1 VADVS
6 LLQYAI
12 PPIAGAIIGYFTNDI
27 AIRMLFRPY
36 QPVYVGKFR
45 LPFTPGLIPLNQSRL
60 ALKVSTIVMERLL
73 TPDALQ
79 DLAHRLL
86 KRERLEAA
94 IQWLLASALER
105 LESPEAQGKTTQ
117 LLANLLQELFGESLP
132 RIIKVLSRR
141 EDFLEEQLDAVFNR
155 VVMRLE
161 INPTQADRLSEFLLS
176 NTLPPDA
183 LRKGLITFLTDSSI
197 EALDQGLREKTTG
210 AYWLVANL
218 VGAKTPLVRLRS
230 FLVDSPENANALLAE
245 LLSSVGI
252 KKRLSELL
260 QSLTVK
266 TLPAQTV
273 TQLRENLNMSI
284 RDYVRTEG
292 PDLVHGLGAS
302 IDWEGVSTL
311 VLKRLANS
319 DALSDSMGQMSTE
332 LAQIVERYLE
342 KDMEQLVMRVIP
354 ILNLDQM
361 IIERVQSTSP
371 QELESAIQTIVR
383 KELQAIVYLGG
394 VLGFLV
400 GLIQLFFIGR

>member
-1 VADVS
+1 MADVS

-36 QPVYVGKFR
+36 QPVYIGKFR

-105 LESPEAQGKTTQ
+105 LDSPEAQGKTTQ
-117 LLANLLQELFGESLP
+117 LLANLLKELFGESLP

-161 INPTQADRLSEFLLS
+161 INKTQADRLSEFLLS
-176 NTLPPDA
+176 NTLPPDV

-218 VGAKTPLVRLRS
+218 VGAKTPLVRLRA

-266 TLPAQTV
+266 TLPAQTI

-319 DALSDSMGQMSTE
+319 DALSDSMGQLSAE

-371 QELESAIQTIVR
+371 QELESAIQAIVR
-383 KELQAIVYLGG
+383 KELQAIVNLGG
-394 VLGFLV
+394 ILGFLV
-400 GLIQLFFIGR
+400 GLIQLFLIAR

>member
-6 LLQYAI
+6 LVQYAI

-36 QPVYVGKFR
+36 RPIFVGKFR
-45 LPFTPGLIPLNQSRL
+45 LPFTPGLIPMNQSRL
-60 ALKVSTIVMERLL
+60 AGKVSAIVMERLL

-94 IQWLLASALER
+94 IRWLLASAMER
-105 LESPEAQGKTTQ
+105 LESPDAQDRTTQ
-117 LLANLLQELFGESLP
+117 LLANLLKELFGESLP
-132 RIIKVLSRR
+132 RIIKVLARR

-155 VVMRLE
+155 VVMQLE
-161 INPTQADRLSEFLLS
+161 INPTQADKLSEFLVL

-183 LRKGLITFLTDSSI
+183 LRRGLITFLTDNSI
-197 EALDQGLREKTTG
+197 DALDQGLREKTTG

-218 VGAKTPLVRLRS
+218 VGAKTPLVRLRA
-230 FLVDSPENANALLAE
+230 FLIDSPENANDRLAE

-260 QSLTVK
+260 QGLTVK
-266 TLPAQTV
+266 TLPSQTV

-292 PDLVHGLGAS
+292 PDLVKGLGES

-319 DALSDSMGQMSTE
+319 DSLSDSVDQISTE

-342 KDMEQLVMRVIP
+342 KDMEQLVIRVIP

-361 IIERVQSTSP
+361 IVERVQSTSP
-371 QELESAIQTIVR
+371 QDLESAIQQIVR
-383 KELQAIVYLGG
+383 KELQAIVNLGG
-394 VLGFLV
+394 ILGFLV
-400 GLIQLFFIGR
+400 GLIQLLFIG

>member
-36 QPVYVGKFR
+36 HPVYIGKFR

-94 IQWLLASALER
+94 IRWLLASALER
-105 LESPEAQGKTTQ
+105 LESPEAQGRTTQ
-117 LLANLLQELFGESLP
+117 LLANLLKELFSESLP

-141 EDFLEEQLDAVFNR
+141 EDFLEEQLNAVFNR

-176 NTLPPDA
+176 NTLPPDV

-197 EALDQGLREKTTG
+197 DALDQGLREKTTG

-230 FLVDSPENANALLAE
+230 FLIDSPESANDRLAE

-266 TLPAQTV
+266 TLPAQTI

-284 RDYVRTEG
+284 RDYVRMEG

-319 DALSDSMGQMSTE
+319 DALSDSMGQISTE

-371 QELESAIQTIVR
+371 QELESAIQAIVR
-383 KELQAIVYLGG
+383 KELQAIVNLGG
-394 VLGFLV
+394 ILGFSV

>member
-1 VADVS
+1 MADVS

-105 LESPEAQGKTTQ
+105 LESPEAQGRTTQ
-117 LLANLLQELFGESLP
+117 LLANLLKELFGESLP

-400 GLIQLFFIGR
+400 GLIQLLFIGR

>member
-273 TQLRENLNMSI
+273 NQLRENLNMSI

-400 GLIQLFFIGR
+400 GLIQLLFIGR

>member
-1 VADVS
+1 MADVS

-105 LESPEAQGKTTQ
+105 LESPEAQGRTTQ

>member
-105 LESPEAQGKTTQ
+105 LESPEAQGRTTQ

-383 KELQAIVYLGG
+383 KELQAIVNLGG
-394 VLGFLV
+394 ILGFLV
-400 GLIQLFFIGR
+400 GLIQLLFIGR

>member
-1 VADVS
+1 MADVS

-105 LESPEAQGKTTQ
+105 LESPEAQGRTTQ
-117 LLANLLQELFGESLP
+117 LLANLLKELFGESLP

-383 KELQAIVYLGG
+383 KELQAIVNLGG
-394 VLGFLV
+394 ILGFLV
-400 GLIQLFFIGR
+400 GLIQLLFIGR

>member
-1 VADVS
+1 MADVS

-105 LESPEAQGKTTQ
+105 LESPEAQGRTTQ
-117 LLANLLQELFGESLP
+117 LLANLLKELFGESLP

-197 EALDQGLREKTTG
+197 QALDQGLREKTTG

-260 QSLTVK
+260 QSLTAK

>member
-1 VADVS
+1 MADVS
-6 LLQYAI
+6 LLQYVI

-36 QPVYVGKFR
+36 RPVYVGKFR

-60 ALKVSTIVMERLL
+60 AVKVSTIVMERLL

-105 LESPEAQGKTTQ
+105 LENPEAQGRTNQ
-117 LLANLLQELFGESLP
+117 LLAKLLQELFGESLP
-132 RIIKVLSRR
+132 RIIKVLARR

-161 INPTQADRLSEFLLS
+161 INPSQADKLSEFLVL
-176 NTLPPDA
+176 NTLPPDV

-218 VGAKTPLVRLRS
+218 VGAKTPLVRLRA
-230 FLVDSPENANALLAE
+230 FLIDSPENANDRLAE
-245 LLSSVGI
+245 LLNSVGI

-284 RDYVRTEG
+284 RDYVRAEG
-292 PDLVHGLGAS
+292 PDLVKGLGES

-319 DALSDSMGQMSTE
+319 DSLSDSMGQISTE

-342 KDMEQLVMRVIP
+342 KDMEQLVVRVIP

-361 IIERVQSTSP
+361 IVERVQSTSP
-371 QELESAIQTIVR
+371 QDLESAIQAIVR
-383 KELQAIVYLGG
+383 KELQAIVNLGG
-394 VLGFLV
+394 ILGFLV
-400 GLIQLFFIGR
+400 GLIQLFFIVR

>member
-105 LESPEAQGKTTQ
+105 LESPEAQGRTTQ
-117 LLANLLQELFGESLP
+117 LLANLLKELFGESLP

-383 KELQAIVYLGG
+383 KELQAIVNLGG
-394 VLGFLV
+394 ILGFLV
-400 GLIQLFFIGR
+400 GLIQLLFIGR

>member
-1 VADVS
+1 MADVS

-12 PPIAGAIIGYFTNDI
+12 PPIAGAVIGYFTNDI

-36 QPVYVGKFR
+36 RPVYVGKVR

-60 ALKVSTIVMERLL
+60 AVKVSTIVMERLL

-105 LESPEAQGKTTQ
+105 LESPEAQGRTNQ
-117 LLANLLQELFGESLP
+117 LLAKLLKELFSESLP
-132 RIIKVLSRR
+132 RIIKVLARR

-161 INPTQADRLSEFLLS
+161 INPSQADKLSEFLVL
-176 NTLPPDA
+176 NTLPPDV

-197 EALDQGLREKTTG
+197 DALDQGLREKTTG

-218 VGAKTPLVRLRS
+218 VGAKTPLVRLRA
-230 FLVDSPENANALLAE
+230 FLIDSPENANDRLTE
-245 LLSSVGI
+245 LLNSVGI

-260 QSLTVK
+260 QSLTVR

-284 RDYVRTEG
+284 RDYVRAEG
-292 PDLVHGLGAS
+292 PDLVKGLGES
-302 IDWEGVSTL
+302 IDWEGVATL

-319 DALSDSMGQMSTE
+319 DSLSDSMGQISTE

-342 KDMEQLVMRVIP
+342 KDMEQLVIRVIP

-371 QELESAIQTIVR
+371 QELESAIQAIVR
-383 KELQAIVYLGG
+383 KELQAIVNLGG
-394 VLGFLV
+394 ILGFLV
-400 GLIQLFFIGR
+400 GLIQLFLIVR

>member
-1 VADVS
+1 MADVS

-383 KELQAIVYLGG
+383 KELQAIVNLGG
-394 VLGFLV
+394 ILGFLV
-400 GLIQLFFIGR
+400 GLIQLLFIGR

>member
-230 FLVDSPENANALLAE
+230 FLVDSPENANALLTE

-273 TQLRENLNMSI
+273 NQLRENLNMSI

-383 KELQAIVYLGG
+383 KELQAIVNLGG
-394 VLGFLV
+394 ILGFLV
-400 GLIQLFFIGR
+400 GLIQLLFIGR

>member
-6 LLQYAI
+6 LLQYVI

-36 QPVYVGKFR
+36 RPVYVGKFR

-60 ALKVSTIVMERLL
+60 AVKVSTIVMERLL

-105 LESPEAQGKTTQ
+105 LENPEAQGRTNQ
-117 LLANLLQELFGESLP
+117 LLANLLKELFGESLP
-132 RIIKVLSRR
+132 RIIKVLARR

-161 INPTQADRLSEFLLS
+161 INPSQADKLSEFLVL
-176 NTLPPDA
+176 NTLPPDV

-197 EALDQGLREKTTG
+197 DALDQGLREKTTG
-210 AYWLVANL
+210 AYWLMANL
-218 VGAKTPLVRLRS
+218 VGAKTPLVRLRA
-230 FLVDSPENANALLAE
+230 FLIDNPENANARLAE
-245 LLSSVGI
+245 LLNSVGI

-273 TQLRENLNMSI
+273 TQLRGNLNTSI
-284 RDYVRTEG
+284 RDYVRAEG
-292 PDLVHGLGAS
+292 PDLVKGLGES
-302 IDWEGVSTL
+302 IDWEGVSAL

-319 DALSDSMGQMSTE
+319 DSLSDSMGQISTE

-361 IIERVQSTSP
+361 IVERVQSTSP
-371 QELESAIQTIVR
+371 QELESAIQAIVR
-383 KELQAIVYLGG
+383 KELQAIVNLGG
-394 VLGFLV
+394 ILGFLV
-400 GLIQLFFIGR
+400 GLIQLFFIVR

>member
-1 VADVS
+1 MADVS

-105 LESPEAQGKTTQ
+105 LESPEAQGRTTQ
-117 LLANLLQELFGESLP
+117 LLANLLKELFGESLP

-361 IIERVQSTSP
+361 IIERVQFTSP

-383 KELQAIVYLGG
+383 KELQAIVNLGG
-394 VLGFLV
+394 ILGFLV
-400 GLIQLFFIGR
+400 GLIQLLFIGR

>member
-1 VADVS
+1 MADVS

-86 KRERLEAA
+86 QRERLEAA
-94 IQWLLASALER
+94 IRWLLASALER
-105 LESPEAQGKTTQ
+105 LDAPEAQVKTTQ
-117 LLANLLQELFGESLP
+117 LLANLLKELFGESLP

-161 INPTQADRLSEFLLS
+161 INPTQADRLSEFLVL
-176 NTLPPDA
+176 NTLPPDV

-197 EALDQGLREKTTG
+197 DALDQGLREKTTG

-218 VGAKTPLVRLRS
+218 VGAKTSLVRLRA
-230 FLVDSPENANALLAE
+230 FLIDSPENANDRLAE
-245 LLSSVGI
+245 LLSSVGV

-266 TLPAQTV
+266 TLPPQTI

-292 PDLVHGLGAS
+292 PDLVQGLGAS

-319 DALSDSMGQMSTE
+319 DALSDSMGQISTE

-371 QELESAIQTIVR
+371 QELESAIQVIVR
-383 KELQAIVYLGG
+383 KELQAIVNLGG
-394 VLGFLV
+394 ILGFLV

>member
-1 VADVS
+1 MADVS

-105 LESPEAQGKTTQ
+105 LESPEAQGRTTQ
-117 LLANLLQELFGESLP
+117 LLANLLKELFGESLP

-197 EALDQGLREKTTG
+197 QALDQGLREKTTG

>member
-105 LESPEAQGKTTQ
+105 LESPEAQGKTQ

-273 TQLRENLNMSI
+273 NQLRENLNMSI

-400 GLIQLFFIGR
+400 GLIQLLFIGR

>member
-1 VADVS
+1 MADVS
-6 LLQYAI
+6 LVQYAI

-36 QPVYVGKFR
+36 RPIFVGKFR
-45 LPFTPGLIPLNQSRL
+45 LPFTPGLIPMNQSRL
-60 ALKVSTIVMERLL
+60 AGKVSAIVMERLL

-94 IQWLLASALER
+94 IRWLLASAMER
-105 LESPEAQGKTTQ
+105 LESPDAQDRTTQ
-117 LLANLLQELFGESLP
+117 LLANLLKELFGESLP
-132 RIIKVLSRR
+132 RIIKVLARR

-155 VVMRLE
+155 VVMQLE
-161 INPTQADRLSEFLLS
+161 INPTQADKLSEFLVL

-183 LRKGLITFLTDSSI
+183 LRRGLITFLTDNSI
-197 EALDQGLREKTTG
+197 DALDQGLREKTTG

-218 VGAKTPLVRLRS
+218 VGAKTPLVRLRA
-230 FLVDSPENANALLAE
+230 FLIDSPENANDRLAE

-260 QSLTVK
+260 QGLTVK
-266 TLPAQTV
+266 TLPSQTV

-292 PDLVHGLGAS
+292 PDLVKGLGES

-319 DALSDSMGQMSTE
+319 DSLSDSVDQISTE

-342 KDMEQLVMRVIP
+342 KDMEQLVIRVIP

-361 IIERVQSTSP
+361 IVERVQSTSP
-371 QELESAIQTIVR
+371 QDLESAIQQIVR
-383 KELQAIVYLGG
+383 KELQAIVNLGG
-394 VLGFLV
+394 ILGFLV
-400 GLIQLFFIGR
+400 GLIQLLFIG

>member
-6 LLQYAI
+6 LLQYVI

-86 KRERLEAA
+86 QRERLEAA
-94 IQWLLASALER
+94 IRWLLASALER
-105 LESPEAQGKTTQ
+105 LENPEAQGRTTQ
-117 LLANLLQELFGESLP
+117 LLANLLKELFSESLP

-141 EDFLEEQLDAVFNR
+141 EDFLEEQLNAVFNR

-176 NTLPPDA
+176 NTLPPDV

-218 VGAKTPLVRLRS
+218 VGAKTPLFRLRS
-230 FLVDSPENANALLAE
+230 FLIDSPENANALLGE
-245 LLSSVGI
+245 LLTSVGL

-266 TLPAQTV
+266 TLPAQTI

-284 RDYVRTEG
+284 REYVRTEG

-302 IDWEGVSTL
+302 IDWEGISKL

-319 DALSDSMGQMSTE
+319 DSLSDSMGHISTE

-342 KDMEQLVMRVIP
+342 KDMEQLVIRVIP

-371 QELESAIQTIVR
+371 QELESAIQAIVR
-383 KELQAIVYLGG
+383 KELQAIVNLGG
-394 VLGFLV
+394 ILGFLV
-400 GLIQLFFIGR
+400 GLIQLLFIVR

>member
-1 VADVS
+1 MADVS

-105 LESPEAQGKTTQ
+105 LESPEAQGRTTQ
-117 LLANLLQELFGESLP
+117 LLANLLKELFGESLP

-245 LLSSVGI
+245 LLSPVGI

-383 KELQAIVYLGG
+383 KELQAIVNLGG
-394 VLGFLV
+394 ILGFLV
-400 GLIQLFFIGR
+400 GLIQLLFIGR

>member
-400 GLIQLFFIGR
+400 GLIQLLFIGR

>member
-273 TQLRENLNMSI
+273 NQLRENLNMSI

-371 QELESAIQTIVR
+371 QELESAIQEIVR

-400 GLIQLFFIGR
+400 GLIQLLFIGR

>member
-273 TQLRENLNMSI
+273 NQLRENLNMSI

-400 GLIQLFFIGR
+400 GLIQFLFIGR